1 MSTAIMLASNGF
13 QVTILEK
20 NAQIGGKLNQLQTKG
35 FSFDLGPRSSR
46 FLRSFVPSSKA
57 TASDSRTT

>member
-20 NAQIGGKLNQLQTKG
+20 NAQIGGKLNQLEDQRLHLRPG
-35 FSFDLGPRSSR
+35 PVDLYAASTLSSR
-46 FLRSFVPSSKA
+46 L
-57 TASDSRTT
+57 